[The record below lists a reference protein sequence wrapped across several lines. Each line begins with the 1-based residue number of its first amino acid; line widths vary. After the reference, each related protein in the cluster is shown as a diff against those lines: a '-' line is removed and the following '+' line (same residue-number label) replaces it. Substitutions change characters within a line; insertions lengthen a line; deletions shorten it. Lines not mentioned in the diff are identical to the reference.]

1 MSPCLNAP
9 RHLCSGRRLKMVGRR
24 ELPGDA
30 ECGKWLLR
38 SGRHGKTVPVLRSSH
53 HCPLRYSAHA
63 HARARRWWPSAIGTD
78 DAAGADP
85 PAASPADASTRR
97 PHKQPSQPG
106 HRLSGAQ
113 HKRCFPGRLPLAMAT
128 ALALASRCLGHL
140 KLFTPPPFVV
150 PLPIYLDISWLG

>member
-1 MSPCLNAP
+1 MSQCATPPLLRAQAKNGWAA
-9 RHLCSGRRLKMVGRR
+9 RVSGRRRVRQV
-24 ELPGDA
+24 A
-30 ECGKWLLR
+30 AALR
-38 SGRHGKTVPVLRSSH
+38 STRQDGSCTPEQP
-53 HCPLRYSAHA
+53 PLRYSAHA

-97 PHKQPSQPG
+97 PNKQPWQHG

-113 HKRCFPGRLPLAMAT
+113 HKRWFPGGLPLAMATAT
-128 ALALASRCLGHL
+128 ALALASRCPGHL
-140 KLFTPPPFVV
+140 KLCTPPPFVV